1 MNVTLFLISMYVLA
15 GVCIIIVLNVMQN
28 FRNKKIKRELESLE
42 IQKNQIDSTPITP
55 ELSKIES
62 YLKNDKLEVMYSG
75 WKTRLEDIKD
85 NQIPKIS
92 DLLLDAEY
100 SMKQADYKNTMLKIL
115 QIIELPPGLK
125 EKMIMEKELRL
136 I

>member
-55 ELSKIES
+55 EL
-62 YLKNDKLEVMYSG
+62 
-75 WKTRLEDIKD
+75 
-85 NQIPKIS
+85 
-92 DLLLDAEY
+92 
-100 SMKQADYKNTMLKIL
+100 
-115 QIIELPPGLK
+115 
-125 EKMIMEKELRL
+125 
-136 I
+136 